1 MSSTRHSLE
10 PIDVKEMDATKHVE
24 IAEDFTWTKEEE
36 KKLVRKIDLFLLPT
50 IWLMYLLSYMDR
62 TNIGNAKIAG
72 MADDLQLSS
81 DQYSI
86 ALVVFFVTYV
96 VFEPPSNMLLVRLKP
111 SIYLPVIMI
120 IWGALTCCMA
130 VIDDFKHLVVL
141 RIFVGVFESGFAP
154 GIILII
160 SSWYKKDEQSK
171 RFGVYMSAAILS
183 GAFGGLLAGAITGGM
198 EGTAGLRGWRWL
210 FIVEGAA
217 TIRAIAIAR
226 LREGGVRTHVEGEE
240 RMGKAKSF
248 RLAIMD
254 WRTIS
259 FILGYMVI
267 VGSSTLSYFYPTLM
281 TGLGYTDTV
290 TAQYMTVPIY
300 AVAFVCTA
308 VTTYFADAISHHR
321 GLVIASWLGFSLIT
335 SILVCVIYD
344 FTARYALLVLM
355 AAGLWASNAVS
366 LSFASATFGSMQPEV
381 RAIAIALVNAMG
393 NLAQIYGAYLFPGD
407 DKPKYLMGFGVI
419 SDRSIST
426 MGLFNFL
433 RDDTP
438 PPLYQHGKL
447 GEPGCHLST
456 VRPRNPDPTARE
468 SSNYSSNR
476 KGLFKAEMFPM
487 TSSLQAPNR
496 RNPTGNTSGF
506 GSVVVGPQRG
516 EEAMQELLGQMNERR
531 SGHRSGASGNFPG
544 PENRGINP
552 GFFGQPNPRRTGRS
566 RDSFMQGPMGMDR
579 GGGGG
584 GGGGARLD
592 GVGNSHPAWN
602 MDHVNG
608 SAGTGSQRGRGP
620 TGGPGGMGG
629 FEAMGV

>member
-1 MSSTRHSLE
+1 
-10 PIDVKEMDATKHVE
+10 
-24 IAEDFTWTKEEE
+24 
-36 KKLVRKIDLFLLPT
+36 
-50 IWLMYLLSYMDR
+50 
-62 TNIGNAKIAG
+62 

-217 TIRAIAIAR
+217 TIVWAMVAYFILLDFPANTKRLTDRERAIAIAR

-419 SDRSIST
+419 SG
-426 MGLFNFL
+426 ML
-433 RDDTP
+433 
-438 PPLYQHGKL
+438 
-447 GEPGCHLST
+447 
-456 VRPRNPDPTARE
+456 
-468 SSNYSSNR
+468 
-476 KGLFKAEMFPM
+476 
-487 TSSLQAPNR
+487 
-496 RNPTGNTSGF
+496 GF
-506 GSVVVGPQRG
+506 GVVVYVFLHV
-516 EEAMQELLGQMNERR
+516 ALRR
-531 SGHRSGASGNFPG
+531 KEGMTA
-544 PENRGINP
+544 
-552 GFFGQPNPRRTGRS
+552 FF
-566 RDSFMQGPMGMDR
+566 
-579 GGGGG
+579 
-584 GGGGARLD
+584 
-592 GVGNSHPAWN
+592 
-602 MDHVNG
+602 
-608 SAGTGSQRGRGP
+608 
-620 TGGPGGMGG
+620 
-629 FEAMGV
+629 

>member
-72 MADDLQLSS
+72 MADDLQLTS

-96 VFEPPSNMLLVRLKP
+96 AFEPPSNMLLVRLKP
-111 SIYLPVIMI
+111 SIYLPAIMV

-217 TIRAIAIAR
+217 TIVWAMVAYFILLDFPANTKRLTDRERAIAIAR

-240 RMGKAKSF
+240 RIGKAKSF

-381 RAIAIALVNAMG
+381 RAIAVALVNAMG

-419 SDRSIST
+419 SG
-426 MGLFNFL
+426 ML
-433 RDDTP
+433 
-438 PPLYQHGKL
+438 
-447 GEPGCHLST
+447 
-456 VRPRNPDPTARE
+456 
-468 SSNYSSNR
+468 
-476 KGLFKAEMFPM
+476 
-487 TSSLQAPNR
+487 
-496 RNPTGNTSGF
+496 GF
-506 GSVVVGPQRG
+506 GVVVYIFLHV
-516 EEAMQELLGQMNERR
+516 ALRR
-531 SGHRSGASGNFPG
+531 KEGMTA
-544 PENRGINP
+544 
-552 GFFGQPNPRRTGRS
+552 FF
-566 RDSFMQGPMGMDR
+566 
-579 GGGGG
+579 
-584 GGGGARLD
+584 
-592 GVGNSHPAWN
+592 
-602 MDHVNG
+602 
-608 SAGTGSQRGRGP
+608 
-620 TGGPGGMGG
+620 
-629 FEAMGV
+629 

>member
-10 PIDVKEMDATKHVE
+10 PIDVKEMDTTKHVE

-217 TIRAIAIAR
+217 TIVWAMVAYFILLDFPANTKRLTDRERAIAIAR

-419 SDRSIST
+419 SG
-426 MGLFNFL
+426 ML
-433 RDDTP
+433 
-438 PPLYQHGKL
+438 
-447 GEPGCHLST
+447 
-456 VRPRNPDPTARE
+456 
-468 SSNYSSNR
+468 
-476 KGLFKAEMFPM
+476 
-487 TSSLQAPNR
+487 
-496 RNPTGNTSGF
+496 GF
-506 GSVVVGPQRG
+506 GVVVYIFLHV
-516 EEAMQELLGQMNERR
+516 ALRR
-531 SGHRSGASGNFPG
+531 KEGMTA
-544 PENRGINP
+544 
-552 GFFGQPNPRRTGRS
+552 FF
-566 RDSFMQGPMGMDR
+566 
-579 GGGGG
+579 
-584 GGGGARLD
+584 
-592 GVGNSHPAWN
+592 
-602 MDHVNG
+602 
-608 SAGTGSQRGRGP
+608 
-620 TGGPGGMGG
+620 
-629 FEAMGV
+629 